1 MDRFVRNNP
10 DANKQPMEIE
20 DLVQLSRNDGPCPYY
35 LSRSMAETA
44 DLVFMPYNYIIDA
57 KTRLGMQMICWDNAV
72 IIFDEAHNIEVNLL
86 AARPAAT
93 IRSSKGQ

>member
-20 DLVQLSRNDGPCPYY
+20 ELVQLSRNDGPCPYY
-35 LSRSMAETA
+35 LSRTMAETA

-57 KTRLGMQMICWDNAV
+57 KTRLGMQMICWENSV
-72 IIFDEAHNIEVNLL
+72 IIFDEAHNIEVKPALL
-86 AARPAAT
+86 DDH
-93 IRSSKGQ
+93 SKQ